1 MRRSLTL
8 GVVALALAGCTD
20 TKPSD
25 PGPKPQASGTSDT
38 APGGL
43 ESMVMAR
50 KPDKVLSVRDVLT
63 KNDGDTV
70 IVSGRTPPE
79 NVKPFNTAVA
89 AVLLMAPEDLDQP
102 DIKEELSC
110 EDAATCP
117 SCKQVLDAHA
127 IRVELVDAA
136 GAVVPASLEGFRGLK
151 PGSTVT
157 VEGEVKRD
165 GKDKKTVR
173 VVAKRFYPG

>member
-20 TKPSD
+20 TKPTD
-25 PGPKPQASGTSDT
+25 PGPKPQASGTT
-38 APGGL
+38 EPAAGGL
-43 ESMVMAR
+43 ESMVMTR
-50 KPDKVLSVRDVLT
+50 KPEKVLSVRDVLA
-63 KNDGDTV
+63 KKDGDTV

-89 AVLLMAPEDLDQP
+89 AVLLMAPEDLDKP

-110 EDAATCP
+110 DDAATCP

-127 IRVELVDAA
+127 IRVELVDAG

-165 GKDKKTVR
+165 GKDKKLVR

>member
-1 MRRSLTL
+1 MRRYLTF
-8 GVVALALAGCTD
+8 GVVAVALAGCTD
-20 TKPSD
+20 TRPSD
-25 PGPKPQASGTSDT
+25 PGPKPAESGTSDT
-38 APGGL
+38 AAGGL
-43 ESMVMAR
+43 DSMVMAQ
-50 KPDKVLSVRDVLT
+50 KPDKVMSVRDVLT
-63 KNDGDTV
+63 KKDGDKV

-79 NVKPFNTAVA
+79 NCKPFNVGVA
-89 AVLLMAPEDLDQP
+89 AVMLMAPEDLENQ

-110 EDAATCP
+110 DDAATCP
-117 SCKQVLDAHA
+117 SCKQIFDAHA
-127 IRVELVDAA
+127 IRVEVVDAA

-165 GKDKKTVR
+165 GKDKKLVR

>member
-1 MRRSLTL
+1 MRRYLTF
-8 GVVALALAGCTD
+8 GVVALALAGCMES
-20 TKPSD
+20 KPTGD
-25 PGPKPQASGTSDT
+25 GPKPQASGTNDT

-43 ESMVMAR
+43 ESMVMSQ
-50 KPDKVLSVRDVLT
+50 KPDKVMSVRDVLA
-63 KNDGDTV
+63 KKDGDKV

-79 NVKPFNTAVA
+79 NCKPFNTAVA
-89 AVLLMAPEDLDQP
+89 AVMLMAPEDLDKP

-110 EDAATCP
+110 DDAATCP
-117 SCKQVLDAHA
+117 SCKQIFDAHA
-127 IRVELVDAA
+127 IRVELVDTA
-136 GAVVPASLEGFRGLK
+136 GAVVPESLEGFRGLK

-173 VVAKRFYPG
+173 VVARRFYPG

>member
-1 MRRSLTL
+1 MRRSLIL
-8 GVVALALAGCTD
+8 GVVALALAGCSD
-20 TKPSD
+20 TKPTD
-25 PGPKPQASGTSDT
+25 PGPKPQASGTSDP
-38 APGGL
+38 AAGGL
-43 ESMVMAR
+43 ESMVMAQ
-50 KPDKVLSVRDVLT
+50 KPDKVLSVRDVLA
-63 KNDGDTV
+63 KKDGEKV
-70 IVSGRTPPE
+70 VVSGRALPE
-79 NVKPFNTAVA
+79 NCKPFNTAVA
-89 AVLLMAPEDLDQP
+89 VVMLMAPEDLDQP

-110 EDAATCP
+110 DDAATCP
-117 SCKQVLDAHA
+117 ACKQVFDAHA
-127 IRVELVDAA
+127 IWVELVDAA

>member
-20 TKPSD
+20 TKPTD
-25 PGPKPQASGTSDT
+25 PGPKPPASGET
-38 APGGL
+38 ATGGL
-43 ESMVMAR
+43 DSMVMAQ
-50 KPDKVLSVRDVLT
+50 KPEKVLSVRDVLT
-63 KNDGDTV
+63 KKEGDKV
-70 IVSGRTPPE
+70 VVSGRALPE
-79 NVKPFNTAVA
+79 NCKPFNTAVA
-89 AVLLMAPEDLDQP
+89 AVVLMAPEDLDKP
-102 DIKEELSC
+102 DIKEELAC
-110 EDAATCP
+110 DDAPTCP
-117 SCKQVLDAHA
+117 ACKQIFDAHA
-127 IRVELVDAA
+127 IRVELVDAT